1 MDGLCGFGYICVE
14 TFAQYGHNSI
24 YIFSFVTFEQC
35 FVSLYKCVCV
45 CVCLCR
51 LSLSIEIKTSKL
63 LQKVKSS
70 GWLANTIHCIVD
82 SMVYF
87 LPPLSLSL
95 CLLLFFFV
103 HLSMAMIECHHRTNW
118 KWQTLFAPASIH
130 QNKIT
135 LNVRYCV
142 IWCCTNW
149 SLYELDWMIND
160 EVEIK
165 IGV

>member
-1 MDGLCGFGYICVE
+1 MSNTSAFQQSENGMYTFVYKPKWMDGLCGFGYICVE

-35 FVSLYKCVCV
+35 FLSLYKCVCV

-87 LPPLSLSL
+87 LPPPSLSLSIAFLL
-95 CLLLFFFV
+95 C
-103 HLSMAMIECHHRTNW
+103 
-118 KWQTLFAPASIH
+118 PP
-130 QNKIT
+130 
-135 LNVRYCV
+135 
-142 IWCCTNW
+142 
-149 SLYELDWMIND
+149 INGHD
-160 EVEIK
+160 
-165 IGV
+165 